1 MSVNPTESTPSR
13 SQSAPVEG
21 IKARRN
27 QRVLLAV
34 AKAFGVSR
42 TLRDPETGVYHVV
55 SGVVHSLDLI
65 TSSPIA
71 GTAQEKEWAKHEH
84 FIIDDLVGYSIR
96 DAQFTNEIMRQIM
109 RDLGL

>member
-1 MSVNPTESTPSR
+1 M
-13 SQSAPVEG
+13 
-21 IKARRN
+21 
-27 QRVLLAV
+27 
-34 AKAFGVSR
+34 
-42 TLRDPETGVYHVV
+42 YHVV

-71 GTAQEKEWAKHEH
+71 GTEQEKEWNRHEH